1 MKVYA
6 LHPGKLSLFLFL
18 SLTDLFL
25 TWRLLLQS
33 HGQVYE
39 SNPIADWWLS
49 NYGWSGLAAFK
60 IAMALSVAVLATA
73 ISMVRPRTGGRLLAF
88 GCSVLLIVVLYS
100 CHVSQVHGMPVSN
113 LTPEE
118 VCVLWYSR

>member
-73 ISMVRPRTGGRLLAF
+73 TATSAAGDSRRCVAAVLPLPRRL
-88 GCSVLLIVVLYS
+88 I
-100 CHVSQVHGMPVSN
+100 
-113 LTPEE
+113 
-118 VCVLWYSR
+118 